1 MTRNCPN
8 VDVICVVPNK
18 FGSVFAETFISAF
31 IFILSWI
38 LVSCF
43 TLVRGIDFFAVVK
56 GHQAK

>member
-1 MTRNCPN
+1 MCGSEQ
-8 VDVICVVPNK
+8 